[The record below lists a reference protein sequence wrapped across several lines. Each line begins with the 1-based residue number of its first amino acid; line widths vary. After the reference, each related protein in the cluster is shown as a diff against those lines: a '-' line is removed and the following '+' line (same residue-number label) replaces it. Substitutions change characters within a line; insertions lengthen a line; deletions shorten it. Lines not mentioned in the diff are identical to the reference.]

1 MRKFTLLFSGI
12 LLLAAG
18 AAFAQ
23 PGDVIDYNPVGCMK
37 GGESA
42 VLQMNVAGDGE
53 LRAYFRHVNSTEWCS
68 VDGSNTGKLSTITM
82 PKFEMGDEI
91 EYFFVLLQG
100 KKVVAKSPEIYRAK
114 NTDGC
119 ESATARHLSSFT
131 IDCGVN
137 TNSIGNAT
145 SAGAAIL
152 GEKPPV
158 SSSPNSPTGQ

>member
-1 MRKFTLLFSGI
+1 MILLFSGI
-12 LLLAAG
+12 LLLAAS

-23 PGDVIDYNPVGCMK
+23 PGEVLDYTPVGCMK
-37 GGESA
+37 GGDSA
-42 VLQMNVAGDGE
+42 VLQLDVKNPGE

-68 VDGSNTGKLSTITM
+68 VDGVNDGKLSTITM
-82 PKFEMGDEI
+82 PKFEVGDEI
-91 EYFFVLLQG
+91 EYFFVLLDG
-100 KKVVAKSPEIYRAK
+100 KKVIAKSSEIYRAK

-131 IDCGVN
+131 VDCGVN

-152 GEKPPV
+152 GAHHPEPA
-158 SSSPNSPTGQ
+158 SPERP

>member
-1 MRKFTLLFSGI
+1 MRKMTLLFSGI

-23 PGDVIDYNPVGCMK
+23 PGDILDYKPVGCLK
-37 GGESA
+37 GGDPT
-42 VLQMNVAGDGE
+42 VLQLDVKRGGE

-68 VDGSNTGKLSTITM
+68 VDGANDGKLSTITM
-82 PKFEMGDEI
+82 PKFEVGDEI
-91 EYFFVLLQG
+91 EYFFVLLDG

-119 ESATARHLSSFT
+119 ESPTARHLSSFT
-131 IDCGVN
+131 VDCGVN

-152 GEKPPV
+152 GAKAPAPA
-158 SSSPNSPTGQ
+158 SPERP